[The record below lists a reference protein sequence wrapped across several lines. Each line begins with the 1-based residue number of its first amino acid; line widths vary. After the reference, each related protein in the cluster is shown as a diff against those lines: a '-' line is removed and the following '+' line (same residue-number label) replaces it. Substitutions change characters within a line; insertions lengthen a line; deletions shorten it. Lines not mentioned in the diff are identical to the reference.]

1 MKKESQKQ
9 GFVQGAMILMIGTVT
24 VKVVS
29 MLFKIPVSN
38 MLGGT
43 GYSYFTNAYE
53 IFNLLS
59 TIAAAGFPVAVSK
72 MVSENCVLGRYR
84 DNRRIFRI
92 SRMFFLVT
100 GLVCMVIMVL
110 GAGQFAAMIPN
121 PGAKLSIMCLA
132 PAVLTC
138 CLMSAYRGYYQGM
151 QNMYP
156 TSISQ
161 IIEAVT
167 KMIFGL
173 GLSGAVLYL
182 TQREYHNTQTVLGV
196 SYSSYEQAQAV
207 IAQIASAAAVL
218 GVSLSTVAGLLYLV
232 FLWKRKGD
240 GVHLY
245 EIVEV
250 ITIKKSG

>member
-1 MKKESQKQ
+1 
-9 GFVQGAMILMIGTVT
+9 
-24 VKVVS
+24 
-29 MLFKIPVSN
+29 
-38 MLGGT
+38 
-43 GYSYFTNAYE
+43 
-53 IFNLLS
+53 
-59 TIAAAGFPVAVSK
+59 
-72 MVSENCVLGRYR
+72 
-84 DNRRIFRI
+84 
-92 SRMFFLVT
+92 MFFLVT

-182 TQREYHNTQTVLGV
+182 TQREYQNTQTVLGV

-218 GVSLSTVAGLLYLV
+218 GVSLSTVSGVIVSWDFPLEKKGRRRTGQSGDACAKAGSIFSNFKEDCDDRCSGMYGFAGSKSFRLY
-232 FLWKRKGD
+232 
-240 GVHLY
+240 
-245 EIVEV
+245 
-250 ITIKKSG
+250 

>member
-92 SRMFFLVT
+92 PECSFWSLVWY
-100 GLVCMVIMVL
+100 V
-110 GAGQFAAMIPN
+110 
-121 PGAKLSIMCLA
+121 
-132 PAVLTC
+132 
-138 CLMSAYRGYYQGM
+138 
-151 QNMYP
+151 
-156 TSISQ
+156 
-161 IIEAVT
+161 
-167 KMIFGL
+167 
-173 GLSGAVLYL
+173 
-182 TQREYHNTQTVLGV
+182 
-196 SYSSYEQAQAV
+196 
-207 IAQIASAAAVL
+207 
-218 GVSLSTVAGLLYLV
+218 
-232 FLWKRKGD
+232 W
-240 GVHLY
+240 
-245 EIVEV
+245 
-250 ITIKKSG
+250 